1 MNPAPSSHPP
11 GTRFQFVV
19 SSAEEAVQLIHD
31 KFNGN
36 ARVVSV
42 KQMTGNGLTRLLS
55 APKLEIIAE
64 VTAPDAAAAPA
75 ATPPAPPVSHPVFP
89 AAPAPEAAFPTFPTP
104 PEPPVSPVSPA
115 PTTPVPASVSF
126 TSNAPAN
133 PNQPEIVDLPREA
146 DQLFSEPLE
155 RLLTRSGIS
164 PRLLARLQATDRWER
179 IKRRPLRDSLGEV
192 VELLRGLWNKQPQR
206 TVGRHVAF
214 FGTPGSGITTALCK
228 ALTMDIFFRQQ
239 PACVMKLDGDLP
251 NPTEGL
257 AMFCEALNVPLH
269 RYGDNLAAIPEDQR
283 VYFDLAGIPLTDD
296 AQWRDLGR
304 LLGEF
309 YVETRVLI
317 LNAAYEMETIKRTFG
332 LALGAGATHVV
343 FTHLDEVQHWG
354 KLWDCI
360 LSSGLTPLFLSAGQ
374 NVSGNV
380 HEQVFTTL
388 VEKTFRLPA
397 AMGR

>member
-1 MNPAPSSHPP
+1 MTPAPSSHPP

-64 VTAPDAAAAPA
+64 VTAPAASAGAAPVA
-75 ATPPAPPVSHPVFP
+75 SPISP
-89 AAPAPEAAFPTFPTP
+89 AAPAPAPEPGFPVFPSPAEPSVPVTP
-104 PEPPVSPVSPA
+104 P
-115 PTTPVPASVSF
+115 ASASISF
-126 TSNAPAN
+126 TSNAPAY
-133 PNQPEIVDLPREA
+133 PTPAQPEIVDLPREA
-146 DQLFSEPLE
+146 DQLSSEPLE

-206 TVGRHVAF
+206 SVGRHVAF
-214 FGTPGSGITTALCK
+214 FGSPGSGITTALCK

-283 VYFDLAGIPLTDD
+283 VYFDLAGIPLSDD

-309 YVETRVLI
+309 YVDTRVLI
-317 LNAAYEMETIKRTFG
+317 LNAAYEMETIKRTCG
-332 LALGAGATHVV
+332 LALNAGATHVV

-380 HEQVFTTL
+380 HENVFTTL
-388 VEKTFRLPA
+388 VEKTFRLPVTTP
-397 AMGR
+397 R

>member
-1 MNPAPSSHPP
+1 MSPLPTMTPAPSSHPP

-64 VTAPDAAAAPA
+64 VTAPAASAGAAPVA
-75 ATPPAPPVSHPVFP
+75 SPISP
-89 AAPAPEAAFPTFPTP
+89 AAPAPAPEPGFPVFPSPAEPSVPVTP
-104 PEPPVSPVSPA
+104 P
-115 PTTPVPASVSF
+115 ASASISF
-126 TSNAPAN
+126 TSNAPAY
-133 PNQPEIVDLPREA
+133 PTPAQPEIVDLPREA
-146 DQLFSEPLE
+146 DQLSSEPLE

-206 TVGRHVAF
+206 SVGRHVAF
-214 FGTPGSGITTALCK
+214 FGSPGSGITTALCK

-283 VYFDLAGIPLTDD
+283 VYFDLAGIPLSDD

-309 YVETRVLI
+309 YVDTRVLI
-317 LNAAYEMETIKRTFG
+317 LNAAYEMETIKRTCG
-332 LALGAGATHVV
+332 LALNAGATHVV

-380 HEQVFTTL
+380 HENVFTTL
-388 VEKTFRLPA
+388 VEKTFRLPVTTP
-397 AMGR
+397 R